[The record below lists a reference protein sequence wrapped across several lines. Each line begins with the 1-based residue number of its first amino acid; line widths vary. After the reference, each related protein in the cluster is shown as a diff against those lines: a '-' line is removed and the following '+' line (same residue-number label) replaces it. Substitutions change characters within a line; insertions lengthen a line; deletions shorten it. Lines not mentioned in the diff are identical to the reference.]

1 MAQVKIYARRDWI
14 AAQRERLSDLIHSCL
29 VEALGLPPEK
39 RFQRFL
45 ALDAEDFV
53 YPADRSE
60 RYTILEIHL
69 FEGRSAEVRKQLI
82 RQLIA
87 RLSVGLD
94 LPVNDIEITLVETPR
109 ANWGIRGLPGD
120 ELALNY
126 VVDKS

>member
-1 MAQVKIYARRDWI
+1 MAQVKIYARREWI
-14 AAQRERLSDLIHSCL
+14 AAQRAALSDLIQSCL

-45 ALDAEDFV
+45 ALAAEDFV

-82 RQLIA
+82 RLLIA
-87 RLSVGLD
+87 RLSTGLE
-94 LPVNDIEITLVETPR
+94 LPANDIEITLVETPR
-109 ANWGIRGLPGD
+109 ANWGICGLPGD
-120 ELALNY
+120 ELGLNY
-126 VVDKS
+126 VVDKQ